1 MAGQAYEKI
10 MDETLIQPTYKPT
23 FGEALLDDV
32 DPLRGVLRPEQRAVI
47 MKIEDADALKAMLY
61 QNLGDIVNVDVA
73 TAEKVF
79 GKLLMRK
86 FELPQILM
94 TWHFITITECR
105 NCIEDC
111 TKLMNDKSL
120 TGTERVNAGKLRL
133 ESNRALNRM
142 ILNAQKLA
150 KTVGA
155 LTIYRGKPDVIKKPK
170 NDAPSFDS

>member
-1 MAGQAYEKI
+1 
-10 MDETLIQPTYKPT
+10 
-23 FGEALLDDV
+23 
-32 DPLRGVLRPEQRAVI
+32 
-47 MKIEDADALKAMLY
+47 MLY

-150 KTVGA
+150 KIVGA
-155 LTIYRGKPDVIKKPK
+155 LTIYRGKPDVVKRPK
-170 NDAPSFDS
+170 NDAPVFGT